1 MHGYGF
7 FQAELDARR
16 LEHALASERAALA
29 AQLGP
34 LPAQPRRN
42 FLLRA
47 LLARLLRRQAAPGPE
62 RVADTLRCGSMY
74 APGSRRCLNC
84 GAGGRRTRG
93 NWRRP
98 SRCVERKRAWTSGR
112 QHV

>member
-7 FQAELDARR
+7 FQVELDARR
-16 LEHALASERAALA
+16 LEHALASERATLA

-34 LPAQPRRN
+34 LPERPQPR

-47 LLARLLRRQAAPGPE
+47 LLARLLRRQAAAGPE
-62 RVADTLRCGSMY
+62 RVADALRCGSMY
-74 APGSRRCLNC
+74 APGSRRRLVC

-93 NWRRP
+93 SWRRP
-98 SRCVERKRAWTSGR
+98 SRCVQRRRAWTSGR
-112 QHV
+112 QRA